1 MPIDWPINP
10 TPGQIYNYDDKS
22 WTWNGFAWDSGFLI
36 GMTGG
41 INIYT
46 SNGTISENRVV
57 SISGDKTLSF
67 NPEGSPSS
75 TLKILPQLG
84 FVGIG
89 TSSPSAPLHV
99 NVEAV
104 PSTNETITRFTVSDA
119 PGAYLD
125 LRNGSTANGSFRAQ
139 VVGRQVSGNSDSA
152 LSIDAYIDVTRD
164 IVATQPVMLFR
175 TAKVSGTTLSALSA
189 RTLYDF
195 RNWTDSVMVI
205 DSLGF
210 VGIGTSSPTNNLHV
224 SSASDPVKFS
234 GLQSSSTNTRIL
246 STDTSGVIKYRDLS
260 ELTTTF
266 PVSFKLGFNG
276 IPNYEVFA
284 GTGIQNFGLLDRG
297 MFVAFDL
304 DTALSLPHTETPTD
318 YVFSFRVTTHEQF
331 GGVANNVGVRTIV
344 ASISGQSVFNTIF
357 PSTYLSQTSTN
368 YALQFVDLNVT
379 IPKNYLSNPVY
390 YVKFEIIME
399 RLVSGSTSVIGSNLR
414 FKTN

>member
-1 MPIDWPINP
+1 M
-10 TPGQIYNYDDKS
+10 
-22 WTWNGFAWDSGFLI
+22 
-36 GMTGG
+36 
-41 INIYT
+41 
-46 SNGTISENRVV
+46 
-57 SISGDKTLSF
+57 
-67 NPEGSPSS
+67 
-75 TLKILPQLG
+75 
-84 FVGIG
+84 
-89 TSSPSAPLHV
+89 
-99 NVEAV
+99 
-104 PSTNETITRFTVSDA
+104 
-119 PGAYLD
+119 
-125 LRNGSTANGSFRAQ
+125 
-139 VVGRQVSGNSDSA
+139 
-152 LSIDAYIDVTRD
+152 
-164 IVATQPVMLFR
+164 
-175 TAKVSGTTLSALSA
+175 
-189 RTLYDF
+189 
-195 RNWTDSVMVI
+195 
-205 DSLGF
+205 
-210 VGIGTSSPTNNLHV
+210 